1 MNPFVSC
8 KMAIKHFSRKGLRK
22 ALRAKKMFYNMGLM
36 INFVSNYH
44 VKLFVYNSLNGQTT
58 HFA

>member
-22 ALRAKKMFYNMGLM
+22 ALRVKKMFYNMELM
-36 INFVSNYH
+36 INFVSNYIET
-44 VKLFVYNSLNGQTT
+44 KLIINSML
-58 HFA
+58 

>member
-22 ALRAKKMFYNMGLM
+22 ALRVKKMFYNMELM
-36 INFVSNYH
+36 INFVSNYI
-44 VKLFVYNSLNGQTT
+44 VKLSVFNFLNG
-58 HFA
+58 